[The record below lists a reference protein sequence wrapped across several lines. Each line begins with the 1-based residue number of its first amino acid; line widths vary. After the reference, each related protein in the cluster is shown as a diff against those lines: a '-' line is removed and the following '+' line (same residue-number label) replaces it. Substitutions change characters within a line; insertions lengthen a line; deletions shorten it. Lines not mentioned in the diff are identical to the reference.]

1 MNKGISSIT
10 QNLVWTLAVTVSL
23 SGGGAGAEETK
34 PAHNLAEG
42 DNPALNEK
50 ALQGEELSKTA
61 AGQDA
66 SSEAGSVTPHW
77 SELSSTVE
85 KLVRE
90 YFPKAKLKP
99 GMEQMHVEYKA
110 KPFIL
115 PSTNKEEQGPDWG
128 GIVFDMELKK
138 GPYAGVHQ
146 VPKKFNEYSFY
157 SVELFAPYS
166 KKFDSHLLT
175 RICYPFDVPPEFLK
189 RFKKVVEDFE
199 QYL

>member
-1 MNKGISSIT
+1 MSSNDRNSKEAIIAAALVLTISQVQPAS
-10 QNLVWTLAVTVSL
+10 
-23 SGGGAGAEETK
+23 AGEK
-34 PAHNLAEG
+34 PDHNLAEG
-42 DNPALNEK
+42 DNPGLDEK
-50 ALQGEELSKTA
+50 ALQGIKKASPESEPKTVDETPA
-61 AGQDA
+61 NWA
-66 SSEAGSVTPHW
+66 S
-77 SELSSTVE
+77 LSSVVE
-85 KLVRE
+85 KLVKE
-90 YFPKAKLKP
+90 YFPKAKFKNGP
-99 GMEQMHVEYKA
+99 EQMHVAYKA

-138 GPYAGVHQ
+138 GTYAGVHQ

-166 KKFDSHLLT
+166 QKVDRHLLT

-189 RFKKVVEDFE
+189 RFKKVVEDFD

>member
-1 MNKGISSIT
+1 MG
-10 QNLVWTLAVTVSL
+10 LAAFKNTVMIAAILLAIGSPGY
-23 SGGGAGAEETK
+23 SEDAK
-34 PAHNLAEG
+34 PSHNLAEG
-42 DNPALNEK
+42 DNPALDEK
-50 ALQGEELSKTA
+50 ALQGDSKAKETSSQSTA
-61 AGQDA
+61 PNW
-66 SSEAGSVTPHW
+66 SS
-77 SELSSTVE
+77 LSSTVE

-90 YFPKAKLKP
+90 YYPKAKIQNGK
-99 GMEQMHVEYKA
+99 EQMHVLYKN

-128 GIVFDMELKK
+128 GIVFDMELKE

-166 KKFDSHLLT
+166 QKYNRHLLT
-175 RICYPFDVPPEFLK
+175 RICYPFDVAPEFLK